1 MLKSQRNL
9 CCRVQAHELYEPSH
23 ELDWIGFESDN
34 TAGERAGSPLEP
46 HHRLQPSPLFR
57 LVAVGP
63 LANERHSIQYR
74 PISENGNHHDY

>member
-9 CCRVQAHELYEPSH
+9 CCRVQAHELYVPSY